1 MEPQSTAAMTLG
13 NANLDGL
20 PAELKLLILHSVPNI
35 STLQALVRSSP
46 LYYKAYLDKQ
56 KAILSTVLFYDIGTE
71 VLSDALVVYNV
82 SQIGFERAGGRK
94 DNVLSFISQY
104 RAKRGSRLSVT

>member
-1 MEPQSTAAMTLG
+1 MTQKADKPPSAGFSPLMEPQSTAAMTLG

-46 LYYKAYLDKQ
+46 LYYKAYLDK
-56 KAILSTVLFYDIGTE
+56 
-71 VLSDALVVYNV
+71 
-82 SQIGFERAGGRK
+82 
-94 DNVLSFISQY
+94 
-104 RAKRGSRLSVT
+104 